1 MRAVRAAYLI
11 TCDQSEATYL
21 LAHADYTQERA
32 DQFLEAMQSRG
43 LEVKLNSPEP
53 DRSDITVGVPER
65 GWSFTISQVPEEL
78 PTAEYYPIVYA
89 MQIEAFYERIEGPWR
104 FEVRLG

>member
-1 MRAVRAAYLI
+1 MRAVRAAYPI
-11 TCDQSEATYL
+11 TGDQSEAAYL
-21 LAHADYTQERA
+21 LAHSDYTQEHA
-32 DQFLEAMQSRG
+32 DQFLAAMRSHG
-43 LEVKLNSPEP
+43 FEVVLNSPEP

-78 PTAEYYPIVYA
+78 PTADYYPIVYA
-89 MQIEAFYERIEGPWR
+89 MQIEAFYERIEGAWR